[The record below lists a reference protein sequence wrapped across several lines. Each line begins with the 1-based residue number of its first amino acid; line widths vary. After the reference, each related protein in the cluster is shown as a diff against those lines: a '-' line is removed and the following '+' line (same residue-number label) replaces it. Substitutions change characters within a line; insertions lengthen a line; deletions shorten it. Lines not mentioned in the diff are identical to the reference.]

1 MLINEVSHI
10 VGISRKSIRYYEEN
24 GLLKPKRNN
33 ENDYRIYDEEDIQKL
48 KIIKFLRNLDVP
60 IRDLKLLNQG
70 KMTLQECMEDRINK
84 IKEEEKNYNKI
95 KNICLEIS
103 KSNKSYNDIDI
114 TKYLEQIN
122 ILNKKGFTMMNI
134 KTNNQ
139 KKIIGAIISSSI
151 FNLFF
156 IFIIITITYFQLTES
171 QKMPWFLF
179 WFVIFILILPIISII
194 YNLIIRIKEIN
205 EGEEDEA
212 SKY

>member
-48 KIIKFLRNLDVP
+48 KTIKFLRNLDVP

-70 KMTLQECMEDRINK
+70 KMTIQECMEDRINK

-171 QKMPWFLF
+171 QKIPWFLF

-205 EGEEDEA
+205 GGEEDEA

>member
-1 MLINEVSHI
+1 
-10 VGISRKSIRYYEEN
+10 
-24 GLLKPKRNN
+24 
-33 ENDYRIYDEEDIQKL
+33 
-48 KIIKFLRNLDVP
+48 
-60 IRDLKLLNQG
+60 
-70 KMTLQECMEDRINK
+70 
-84 IKEEEKNYNKI
+84 
-95 KNICLEIS
+95 
-103 KSNKSYNDIDI
+103 
-114 TKYLEQIN
+114 
-122 ILNKKGFTMMNI
+122 MMNI

-171 QKMPWFLF
+171 QKIPWFLF

-205 EGEEDEA
+205 GGEEDEA